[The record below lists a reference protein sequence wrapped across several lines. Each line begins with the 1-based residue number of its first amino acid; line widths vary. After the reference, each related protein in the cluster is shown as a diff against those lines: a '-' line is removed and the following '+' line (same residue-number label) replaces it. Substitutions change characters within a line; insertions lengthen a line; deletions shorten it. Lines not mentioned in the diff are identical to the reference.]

1 VVNGRAR
8 QNASQ
13 RAVFAPLDPTDL
25 EWIYLA
31 PDYLSITVIVDSAS
45 HLAAKVVSDAN

>member
-1 VVNGRAR
+1 MPANER
-8 QNASQ
+8 SLHL
-13 RAVFAPLDPTDL
+13 FDPTDL